1 MGAASGAAAVAA
13 ANAVKAMGSI
23 VQLEP
28 DDFQRLV
35 QRIDDPLV
43 GYAESSFFGTRYQY
57 VTGHRGL
64 VFYAKSREP
73 LRLGAKAEIIRPGGS
88 RYRICRCGGA
98 LPGRS
103 HGALVHDA

>member
-1 MGAASGAAAVAA
+1 MGAAGGAAAAAVA
-13 ANAVKAMGSI
+13 NATKAMGGI

-35 QRIDDPLV
+35 QHIDDPLV
-43 GYAESSFFGTRYQY
+43 VYAEQSFFGTRYQY

-73 LRLGAKAEIIRPGGS
+73 LHLGS
-88 RYRICRCGGA
+88 RAEVIRAKRIA
-98 LPGRS
+98 MPSL
-103 HGALVHDA
+103 

>member
-1 MGAASGAAAVAA
+1 MGAGGGAAGAAAAAA
-13 ANAVKAMGSI
+13 ANAVKAMGGI

-28 DDFQRLV
+28 DDFQRFV

-43 GYAESSFFGTRYQY
+43 VYTESSFFGTRYQY

-73 LRLGAKAEIIRPGGS
+73 LRLGSRAELIRA
-88 RYRICRCGGA
+88 RRISMPR
-98 LPGRS
+98 L
-103 HGALVHDA
+103 